1 MPCLYVG
8 VAALIGCDAP
18 SAFLVFLGS
27 LPASASVYSL
37 ALVRDLSPRVIG
49 PLVPAS
55 ILLSVASIL
64 LPPEARS
71 AVMIAAALLAAGL
84 GAIYSLRAKG
94 KAD

>member
-1 MPCLYVG
+1 MDMATCVHRFVG
-8 VAALIGCDAP
+8 TWAAIALA
-18 SAFLVFLGS
+18 
-27 LPASASVYSL
+27 VYSL